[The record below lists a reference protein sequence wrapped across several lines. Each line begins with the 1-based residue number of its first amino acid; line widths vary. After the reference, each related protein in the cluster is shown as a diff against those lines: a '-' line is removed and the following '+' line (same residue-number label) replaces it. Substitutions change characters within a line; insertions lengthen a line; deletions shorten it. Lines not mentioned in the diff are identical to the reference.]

1 MDISTMFV
9 TFLAVIGEAMGYSFI
24 VFKKSVQN
32 EGDSWDPTKAGR
44 TIAIAL
50 GMGLLAALIAGMTGW
65 PMEDVTSWGTATG
78 LFAWFTIVIDQA
90 YSYATGPKG
99 KADREKLE
107 KEIEED
113 VENLIPIIEKASK
126 KKKKKAKEEE
136 KDELPKEEKKVEE
149 KDEKKD
155 EEE

>member
-1 MDISTMFV
+1 MIALF
-9 TFLAVIGEAMGYSFI
+9 AVLGEGMAYSMI

-44 TIAIAL
+44 TIAIAF
-50 GMGLLAALIAGMTGW
+50 GMGLLAALIAGITGW

-78 LFAWFTIVIDQA
+78 LFGWFTIIIDQA

-99 KADREKLE
+99 EADREKLK

-113 VENLIPIIEKASK
+113 VEKVVPIIEKAMK
-126 KKKKKAKEEE
+126 KKPKVKPKVEEE
-136 KDELPKEEKKVEE
+136 DKKVE
-149 KDEKKD
+149 DKD